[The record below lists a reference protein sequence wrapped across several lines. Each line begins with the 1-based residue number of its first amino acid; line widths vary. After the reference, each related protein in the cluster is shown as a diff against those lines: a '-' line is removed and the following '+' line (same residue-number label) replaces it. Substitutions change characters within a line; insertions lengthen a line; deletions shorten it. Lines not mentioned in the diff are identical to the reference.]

1 MKCKSSALLTTASQY
16 SDITTVHGVNYV
28 FRDDAPIIDRLLWAL
43 AVVVF
48 LVIAICLGVQF
59 LDD

>member
-1 MKCKSSALLTTASQY
+1 MKCNSSALLTTASQY